1 MGAVTPVLEARHL
14 SKEFPVSRSIKDLG
28 TARSVKAVNDVSLQ
42 LFAGQTLALVGE
54 SGSGKS
60 SMARLL
66 ALLEKPTSGEILLH
80 GEPVGTSLR
89 KHSRSVQ
96 LVLQDPFASLNP
108 IHTVEYILS
117 RPIRLLAGG
126 WKLGREEVR
135 ARVIK
140 ALEDVQLTPAEQ
152 FLPKFPHELSGGQ
165 RQRVSIA
172 RALAAE
178 PEVLLADEPI
188 SMLDVSIRLGVL
200 NLLREV
206 QERRNLALLYI
217 THDIATARYFSDTA
231 VVMYAGQAVE
241 SGPVDDVILR
251 PSHPYTRMLVG
262 AAPRPRAGGRQE
274 QSSLVGEPPSLLNPP
289 SGCRFHPRCPAAMAI
304 CSSTEPPVFV
314 LDNGQH
320 AKCWLHQSPR
330 EEDTPL
336 ATAIANGGG
345 APYLSEG
352 GPTELQP

>member
-1 MGAVTPVLEARHL
+1 MSAATPVLEARNL
-14 SKEFPVSRSIKDLG
+14 SKEFPVSRSVKDLG
-28 TARSVKAVNDVSLQ
+28 TARSVKAVNDVNLQ

-60 SMARLL
+60 SVARLL
-66 ALLEKPTSGEILLH
+66 ALLDKPTSGEILFR
-80 GEPVGTSLR
+80 GSPVGTSLR
-89 KHSRSVQ
+89 KHSRAVQ

-108 IHTVEYILS
+108 IHTIEYILS

-126 WKLGREEVR
+126 WRLSREEVHT
-135 ARVIK
+135 RVVK
-140 ALEDVQLTPAEQ
+140 ALQDVQLTPAEQ
-152 FLPKFPHELSGGQ
+152 YLPKYPHELSGGQ

-200 NLLREV
+200 NLLKEV

-262 AAPRPRAGGRQE
+262 AAPRPGIKRADRPR
-274 QSSLVGEPPSLLNPP
+274 LVGEPPSLLNPP
-289 SGCRFHPRCPAAMAI
+289 SGCRFHSRCPSAMAI
-304 CSSTEPPVFV
+304 CSSTEPPTFV
-314 LDNGQH
+314 LPGGQH
-320 AKCWLHQSPR
+320 AKCWLHQSPQQ
-330 EEDTPL
+330 EDAPL

-345 APYLSEG
+345 APPYAEG
-352 GPTELQP
+352 GSTELHR